1 MPDIRNTIENT
12 YNKLSIGDKAV
23 AKSLNT
29 NIQPLDIKDTINNYI
44 TKDSTEIAGTTS
56 VIPVARNDDDSV
68 KVTFDNIYENNDL
81 AEVAKD
87 FYYFRDQQ
95 KFKDNKEA
103 IDYYINDRTWK
114 QANVVSIGREY
125 SYITGEDIKKDQLQR
140 YAYLTKTWDDL
151 PNMFQEGGGSI
162 GQRTLRFGKNLFYAV
177 ADPVNIIGVGVG
189 GIVAKGAAQTAGK
202 KALELSIKKAIKG
215 KTKKQATKITDEMT
229 SKAIS
234 KALIGEQAVKIA
246 EKEGF
251 KAGVKGIGA
260 TATIDALALGGAD
273 VARQYTEMEV
283 NPEQKYDPIRTGTVA
298 IATFGLSGAAQFVLA
313 GAGTLVKQ
321 GFLAKSAFPEEQGV
335 KSGTNKITKTK
346 KKTGEPL
353 KPKEGP
359 VGFESQSKFKNTL
372 TFLRTNMFDAYDPI
386 VSLQRD
392 MTGVGGSVKDVRRA
406 FEAQGL
412 DKSPM
417 LLPYFQLRM
426 TAASNARSSAFLKH
440 GVFMPPSK
448 DAKSA
453 SYTQGASKGLFD
465 ILKKLEADN
474 EVASFLDYSAA
485 IRMKKILDT
494 AKSKEIK
501 SLEARLAKA
510 KKKPIKNATQ
520 IKSLNT
526 KLEKV
531 KMGLLKTKVPFDEVR
546 IKKSIDFGKLTPA
559 QF

>member
-1 MPDIRNTIENT
+1 METLKSRFFSDDANQSLGDKAISKSLSNT
-12 YNKLSIGDKAV
+12 YNKS
-23 AKSLNT
+23 SL
-29 NIQPLDIKDTINNYI
+29 KDNFFNDDQELTKVTGSNN
-44 TKDSTEIAGTTS
+44 
-56 VIPVARNDDDSV
+56 VIPVAKNDDDSI
-68 KVTFDNIYENNDL
+68 KVTFDNIYDNNDL

-87 FYYFRDQQ
+87 FYYFRDQE
-95 KFKDNKEA
+95 KFKNNKEA

-151 PNMFQEGGGSI
+151 PNMFQEGGGSV

-177 ADPVNIIGVGVG
+177 ADPINIIGVGVG
-189 GIVAKGAAQTAGK
+189 GQVAKASVKVAAK
-202 KALELSIKKAIKG
+202 EALEKAIAEAVKG
-215 KTKKQATKITDEMT
+215 KSKAAAKKIRDKMT

-234 KALIGEQAVKIA
+234 KALIGEEAVKLA

-251 KAGVKGIGA
+251 KAGAKGIGA

-283 NPEQKYDPIRTGTVA
+283 NPEQKYDPLRTGTVA
-298 IATFGLSGAAQFVLA
+298 IATLGLSGTAQFVLA

-353 KPKEGP
+353 KPKEGA
-359 VGFESQSKFKNTL
+359 VGFESQSKLQNTL

-392 MTGVGGSVKDVRRA
+392 MTGVGGSVKDVRKA

-426 TAASNARSSAFLKH
+426 TAASNARSSGFMKY
-440 GVFMPPSK
+440 GVFMPPAK

-453 SYTQGASKGLFD
+453 SFTQGASKGLFD

-474 EVASFLDYSAA
+474 EVASFMDYGAA
-485 IRMKKILDT
+485 IRMRKILDT
-494 AKSKEIK
+494 AKSRQVK
-501 SLEARLAKA
+501 SLE
-510 KKKPIKNATQ
+510 
-520 IKSLNT
+520 T
-526 KLEKV
+526 K
-531 KMGLLKTKVPFDEVR
+531 
-546 IKKSIDFGKLTPA
+546 IS
-559 QF
+559 